1 MASSRHFCP
10 FSTGK
15 ISLIRDGQS
24 LFVLHNDKQGMY
36 KLHRVI
42 RNSHNLILKN
52 LDNGNE
58 SLPPPTHYSLYPVAL
73 GLESRSLPPSS
84 ISVCRSAPPAPDAA
98 DALIVIAR
106 RRPDFQR
113 GMNERGPHARD
124 ADGRG
129 SGDNDD
135 NRNRRQS
142 KGSFFPSFAL
152 FLFSRKSAA
161 AAPSFSLLGASG
173 PSLLPPSPA
182 RFTLKECIT
191 NDDDRAEQVGQE
203 V

>member
-1 MASSRHFCP
+1 
-10 FSTGK
+10 
-15 ISLIRDGQS
+15 
-24 LFVLHNDKQGMY
+24 
-36 KLHRVI
+36 
-42 RNSHNLILKN
+42 
-52 LDNGNE
+52 
-58 SLPPPTHYSLYPVAL
+58 
-73 GLESRSLPPSS
+73 
-84 ISVCRSAPPAPDAA
+84 
-98 DALIVIAR
+98 
-106 RRPDFQR
+106 
-113 GMNERGPHARD
+113 MNERGPHARD

-161 AAPSFSLLGASG
+161 AAPSF
-173 PSLLPPSPA
+173 PLLPPLSFLA

-191 NDDDRAEQVGQE
+191 NDDDRAEQVGQA